1 LLFIIGIMSQLDISI
16 HTATNEKAQDGA
28 STSAAPSP
36 DNADARSPSPKNVR
50 PPIDYTSPRAFARS
64 AYARFASI
72 WTRQFVLSLLAGQLV
87 SFCIT
92 VSNVTTTEL
101 VNRGWAL
108 STTQTLF
115 MYFSL
120 FVTYT
125 PYTIYQYGFRGW
137 TRMIWKDGWKYFFLA
152 ACDVEGNFLGV
163 KAYDYTNLL
172 SCELLDAWAIPVCL
186 FFCWV
191 YMRTKFH
198 WTQFLGVLICIGGL
212 GMLVAS
218 DLLTDKN
225 YSAPNRGEGDAF
237 MIVAATLYGFTN
249 ATEEFFVR
257 RRPLYEVVG
266 QIGMW
271 GMLING
277 CQAAG
282 LEHAG
287 MRTATWDGA
296 TIGILISYTVAMF
309 ILYTVAPMVY
319 RMASSAFYNISLLT
333 SDFYG
338 LIFGLILFRYHPF
351 WLYFPAFCVVILGLV
366 IYFWHA
372 TPEEQGKLNLQR
384 PGYVIRGEPD
394 EPDMEQV

>member
-1 LLFIIGIMSQLDISI
+1 MSRLDISSI
-16 HTATNEKAQDGA
+16 HPATNEKAQDGA

-36 DNADARSPSPKNVR
+36 DGADARSPGPKNVR
-50 PPIDYTSPRAFARS
+50 PPIDYTSPRTFARS

-92 VSNVTTTEL
+92 VANVTTTEL

-198 WTQFLGVLICIGGL
+198 WTHLLGVLICIGGL

-282 LEHAG
+282 LEHAH

-296 TIGILISYTVAMF
+296 TIGILVSYTVAMF

-338 LIFGLILFRYHPF
+338 LIFGKRYHPF

-372 TPEEQGKLNLQR
+372 TPEEQGKLDPQR
-384 PGYVIRGEPD
+384 PEYIMQARRHERD
-394 EPDMEQV
+394 DA